1 MSKKQPTPPAPLT
14 DHEAALRDEL
24 RRDVEKLAGEIG
36 ERHCCWLYEKLDQSA
51 DWIEDSLTSAGCQ
64 VERQSFEVD
73 QCACYNVIAEIAGK
87 GRADEIVVVGAH
99 YDSVTGSP
107 GANDNASGVAAVLAL
122 ARAFAGAEIAR
133 TLRLVAFANEEP
145 PFFKSDEM
153 GSFVY
158 AQSCREREDNI
169 LGMLSLETIG
179 YYSHAANSQ
188 HYPFPLSFFYP
199 STGNF
204 IGFVGNLASRKLV
217 RQITRAFKQHT
228 DFACESAAV
237 PGVIA
242 GVDWSDHWSFWKH
255 GFPAVMVTDTAL
267 FRYPHYHTPEDT
279 PDKLDY
285 DGFTRVTAGLAGAVG
300 ELVGL
305 VK

>member
-1 MSKKQPTPPAPLT
+1 MKQPTPPRPLT
-14 DHEAALRDEL
+14 DRETALRDEL

-36 ERHCCWLYEKLDQSA
+36 ERHCCWLYEKLAQSA

-64 VERQSFEVD
+64 VERQGFEVD
-73 QCACYNVIAEIAGK
+73 QCLCHNVIAEISGK

-122 ARAFAGAEIAR
+122 ARAFAGAEPAR

-158 AQSCREREDNI
+158 AQSCREREDNVV
-169 LGMLSLETIG
+169 GMLSLETIG
-179 YYSHAANSQ
+179 YYTCAAGSQ
-188 HYPFPLSFFYP
+188 HYPFPLNLFYP

-204 IGFVGNLASRKLV
+204 IGFVGNLGSRKLV
-217 RQITRAFKQHT
+217 RRVTRAFRQHT

-237 PGVIA
+237 PGVIT

-255 GFPAVMVTDTAL
+255 GFPALMVTDTAP
-267 FRYPHYHTPEDT
+267 FRYPYYHMPEDT

-285 DGFTRVTAGLAGAVG
+285 DGFTRVTVGLAGAVG

-305 VK
+305 AK